1 MEWVAI
7 VTTVA
12 LIQCTLF
19 SFVVGR
25 ARVKYQIR
33 APAVQGHEVFERTLR
48 IHANTVEQL
57 ILFLPA
63 LWLFAWYLE
72 PRAAAVLGGAFILAR
87 QRYFNDYLEQ
97 PRERGTGFLAGL
109 LVTLTLL
116 VGGLAGAVYHLYLS
130 T

>member
-1 MEWVAI
+1 MEWVAV
-7 VTTVA
+7 VTAVA

-19 SFVVGR
+19 SFIVGR

-33 APAVQGHEVFERTLR
+33 APAVQGHEIFERTLR

-72 PRAAAVLGGAFILAR
+72 PRLAAILGGIFIFAR

-97 PRERGTGFLAGL
+97 PQERGSGFLIGL
-109 LVTLTLL
+109 LATLALL
-116 VGGLAGAVYHLYLS
+116 IGGLGGALYQLGS
-130 T
+130 VL

>member
-12 LIQCTLF
+12 LIQCALF

-33 APAVQGHEVFERTLR
+33 APAVQGNEMFERTLR

-72 PRAAAVLGGAFILAR
+72 PRLAAVLGGIFILAR

-97 PRERGTGFLAGL
+97 PQERGSGFLAGF
-109 LVTLTLL
+109 LVTLLL
-116 VGGLAGAVYHLYLS
+116 LTGGLGGALYQLL
-130 T
+130 